1 MLNTAE
7 NSDTICLFAVQH
19 FLRWQTCHLIWWHNY
34 SLNVKHLQ
42 DVSENATF
50 CLVWVICSFHYTDSA
65 LTVHTYIRTLAA
77 RSGVLHDGSG
87 IDCSFLRG
95 RSFCCSQLL
104 AVTDASR
111 LWWMWWRDI
120 ISLLL
125 PAITVSVF
133 PPADWV
139 PQTGPCRPSLGESAV
154 STIHSIPSDKW
165 IIAS

>member
-19 FLRWQTCHLIWWHNY
+19 FLRRQTCHLIWWHNY
-34 SLNVKHLQ
+34 SLNVKHLK

-50 CLVWVICSFHYTDSA
+50 CLVWLICSFHYTDSA
-65 LTVHTYIRTLAA
+65 LTVHTYVRTLAA

-125 PAITVSVF
+125 PAISVSVF
-133 PPADWV
+133 PSSRLGS
-139 PQTGPCRPSLGESAV
+139 TNRPLQA
-154 STIHSIPSDKW
+154 
-165 IIAS
+165 IAGGICCFNHPEHPIRQMDNS